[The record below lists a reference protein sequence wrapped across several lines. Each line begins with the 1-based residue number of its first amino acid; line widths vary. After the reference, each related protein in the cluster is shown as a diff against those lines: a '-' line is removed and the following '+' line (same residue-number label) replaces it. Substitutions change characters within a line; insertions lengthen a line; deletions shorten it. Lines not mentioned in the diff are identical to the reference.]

1 MAGRGTKRQL
11 GAPVLPA
18 SELPSGLRTTRV
30 IAYVQ
35 GGLGVLNGGLLVFG
49 GAAFATALNIKG
61 TGGAALIITIGVIV
75 VVVSALLI
83 WGGVQLGAL
92 SRRARFG
99 VLAYEYASI
108 VLGVLSLSDPLQA
121 GIRVILAAIA
131 IYYLQF
137 DAETKAAFAGARPAV

>member
-1 MAGRGTKRQL
+1 MAGGRAGRSL
-11 GAPVLPA
+11 GAPRQP

-35 GGLGVLNGGLLVFG
+35 GGLGLLNGGLLVFG
-49 GAAFATALNIKG
+49 GAAFATALNLQG
-61 TGGAALIITIGVIV
+61 VGGAALIIAIGVIV
-75 VVVSALLI
+75 VVVSSLLI
-83 WGGVQLGAL
+83 WGGMLLGNL

-108 VLGVLSLSDPLQA
+108 ALGLLSLADPLQA

-137 DAETKAAFAGARPAV
+137 DAETKAVFARPAAG

>member
-1 MAGRGTKRQL
+1 MAGGRANRGL
-11 GAPVLPA
+11 SVPSNPAELPA
-18 SELPSGLRTTRV
+18 GLRTTRV

-35 GGLGVLNGGLLVFG
+35 GALGLLNGGLLVFG
-49 GAAFATALNIKG
+49 GAAFATALNLPG
-61 TGGAALIITIGVIV
+61 GSGAALIIAIGVIV
-75 VVVSALLI
+75 VAVSALLI
-83 WGGVQLGAL
+83 WGGMLLGNL

-108 VLGVLSLSDPLQA
+108 VLGLLSLADPLQA

-137 DAETKAAFAGARPAV
+137 DAETKAVFARPAG

>member
-1 MAGRGTKRQL
+1 MKRG
-11 GAPVLPA
+11 GANRALAAPPQPA
-18 SELPSGLRTTRV
+18 ELPPGLRTTRV

-49 GAAFATALNIKG
+49 GAAFATALNLHG
-61 TGGAALIITIGVIV
+61 SGWAAVIIAIGVIV
-75 VVVSALLI
+75 VAVSALLI
-83 WGGVQLGAL
+83 WGGMQLGNR

-108 VLGVLSLSDPLQA
+108 VLGLLSLADPLQA
-121 GIRVILAAIA
+121 GIRVVLAAIA

-137 DAETKAAFAGARPAV
+137 DAETKAAFARPAG

>member
-1 MAGRGTKRQL
+1 MAGGRAKSGL
-11 GAPVLPA
+11 GAPRPA

-35 GGLGVLNGGLLVFG
+35 GGLGVLNGGLLIFG
-49 GAAFATALNIKG
+49 GAAFATALNLQ
-61 TGGAALIITIGVIV
+61 GAGWPAVIIAIGVIV
-75 VVVSALLI
+75 VAVSALLI
-83 WGGVQLGAL
+83 WGGMKLGEL
-92 SRRARFG
+92 SRRARLG

-108 VLGVLSLSDPLQA
+108 VLGLLSLADPLQA

-137 DAETKAAFAGARPAV
+137 EAETKAAFARPAG